1 MLDTVAKR
9 AAADSRAAT
18 TDTEQVMEAAMAS
31 ATHWVD
37 CPADAAGFA
46 RAACAS
52 LVKALGATADVRR
65 VPDGASLRGAAF
77 GAATDQGVR
86 LVLDMHGTR
95 QASASLEHGSLS
107 EWSKGKERRTA
118 RLDVT
123 VTDAGLNE
131 GSAERLVAALVK
143 LLDRR

>member
-1 MLDTVAKR
+1 
-9 AAADSRAAT
+9 
-18 TDTEQVMEAAMAS
+18 MAS
-31 ATHWVD
+31 AILWVD
-37 CPADAAGFA
+37 CPADAATAGFA

-52 LVKALGATADVRR
+52 LMKALGATAEVRR
-65 VPDGASLRGAAF
+65 VPDGASLHGAVF

-86 LVLDMHGTR
+86 LVLDMHGAR

-123 VTDAGLNE
+123 VTDAGLSE
-131 GSAERLVAALVK
+131 RSAERLVAALVK